1 MPTTRQRQPEKENA
15 PLTLAGERGAN
26 TKQRGIAGVSI
37 AHLEDVIYPDVFD
50 ETALAFAMM
59 AADLDG
65 VTDDMDA
72 ASELQA
78 MGWPVRVWDIEVPD
92 GIRLVPLWSFR
103 EWLEDRPGGFFD
115 EWLQRFDDGLQE
127 LRSKAKGKD
136 RAALEI
142 LDWYI
147 DDRANRTSKARRALP
162 SSTEY
167 SAIAARTLK
176 EQKHARKH

>member
-1 MPTTRQRQPEKENA
+1 MQPTKGNA
-15 PLTLAGERGAN
+15 HRGLAAKVSAIA
-26 TKQRGIAGVSI
+26 KQRGSAAVSI

-92 GIRLVPLWSFR
+92 GIRPVPLWSFR

-115 EWLQRFDDGLQE
+115 AWLQRFDDGLQE

-162 SSTEY
+162 TSAEY
-167 SAIAARTLK
+167 AAIAARALK
-176 EQKHARKH
+176 EQKHDRQH